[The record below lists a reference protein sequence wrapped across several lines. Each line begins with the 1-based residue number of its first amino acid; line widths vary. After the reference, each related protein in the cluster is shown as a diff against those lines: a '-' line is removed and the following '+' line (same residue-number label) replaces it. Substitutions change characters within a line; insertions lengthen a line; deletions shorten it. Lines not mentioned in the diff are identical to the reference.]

1 MICLFW
7 GVCLW
12 KSPVQIA
19 KSNLSFLMTSASIAI
34 RNNYMNSRITNYII
48 IAVAT
53 CSLLISIAALLTILN
68 QPTVG
73 RYSYSYKEK
82 EDDISSKTTLRIF
95 DSATGDL
102 YSHETTFINNPE
114 DGLPDSMNRSTIHT
128 SFQKLKYLAATNSF
142 EIIKLRQ
149 RKR

>member
-1 MICLFW
+1 
-7 GVCLW
+7 
-12 KSPVQIA
+12 
-19 KSNLSFLMTSASIAI
+19 
-34 RNNYMNSRITNYII
+34 MNSRITNYII

-82 EDDISSKTTLRIF
+82 EDDLSSTETIRIF

-102 YSHETTFINNPE
+102 YYHETTFINNPK
-114 DGLPDSMNRSTIHT
+114 DGLPDSINQSTIHW
-128 SFQKLKYLAATNSF
+128 SFQKLKDLAATNSF
-142 EIIKLRQ
+142 EIINLRQ
-149 RKR
+149 RKK